1 MCWLYA
7 LEIRSFPGGSM
18 RIWAETK
25 LCYLIYRPINGSS
38 DEMSWPCCEYGT
50 RFYVTVRQI
59 NNYHH
64 NDSLLVS
71 SIFPMK
77 DLELIPNIRNCHDIQ
92 EEITQCVLFILII
105 SWVSGNPSDLNKWII
120 CIANRS
126 VHSPVRARASSLCK
140 PSSCKKDN
148 CYATTTTGSVMAA
161 QSSAVQLVNKNCV
174 LCRKCILRSLTISVA
189 QIEHFQF

>member
-1 MCWLYA
+1 
-7 LEIRSFPGGSM
+7 
-18 RIWAETK
+18 
-25 LCYLIYRPINGSS
+25 
-38 DEMSWPCCEYGT
+38 MSWPYCKYGT
-50 RFYVTVRQI
+50 WFYVTVRQM
-59 NNYHH
+59 NNYHL

-71 SIFPMK
+71 SIFSMK
-77 DLELIPNIRNCHDIQ
+77 DVELIPNIRNYDDIQ

-148 CYATTTTGSVMAA
+148 CYATTTTTGSAMAA
-161 QSSAVQLVNKNCV
+161 QSSAVQLVNKDCV
-174 LCRKCILRSLTISVA
+174 LYRKCILRSLTISVA